1 MASLFLIAG
10 LGNPGSRYARTRH
23 NVGFMLADRLASASH
38 LKFSSS
44 GESLWAK
51 GAVSGQD
58 ALFLKPQTFMN
69 LSGGPVRAFAERFK
83 VREEAIIV
91 AYDDIDL
98 PVGRIRVKRGGG
110 SGGHRGVASIIER
123 LGGREFI
130 RVRLG
135 VGRPV
140 HGDVADY
147 VLSPFS
153 EDEVASLDEMLER
166 GLQAIETIVAQGL
179 DAAMNRFNCAV

>member
-1 MASLFLIAG
+1 MFLIVG
-10 LGNPGSRYARTRH
+10 LGNPGGRYARTRH
-23 NVGFMLADRLASASH
+23 NIGFMLADRLAEASGVRFSA
-38 LKFSSS
+38 S

-51 GAVSGQD
+51 GKVAGHDVV
-58 ALFLKPQTFMN
+58 FLKPQTFMN
-69 LSGGPVRAFAERFK
+69 LSGGPVRVFAESFS
-83 VREEAIIV
+83 VAEWSIIT

-98 PVGRIRVKRGGG
+98 STGRIRVKRGGG
-110 SGGHRGVASIIER
+110 SGGHRGVASVIER

-130 RVRLG
+130 RIRLG

-153 EDEVASLDEMLER
+153 QDETSCVDEMLER
-166 GLQAIETIVAQGL
+166 GVRAVETIVAEGL
-179 DAAMNRFNCAV
+179 DAAMNRFNCAG

>member
-1 MASLFLIAG
+1 MFLIAG
-10 LGNPGSRYARTRH
+10 LGNPGGRYARTRH
-23 NVGFMLADRLASASH
+23 NIGFMLADRLAGAAGVRFSA
-38 LKFSSS
+38 S

-51 GAVSGQD
+51 GTVAGCDAV
-58 ALFLKPQTFMN
+58 FLKPQTFMN

-83 VREEAIIV
+83 VEEGSIII

-98 PVGRIRVKRGGG
+98 PTGRIRVKRGGG
-110 SGGHRGVASIIER
+110 SGGHRGVASVIER
-123 LGGREFI
+123 LGGRDFI

-153 EDEVASLDEMLER
+153 EDEVASVDEMLER
-166 GLQAIETIVAQGL
+166 GALAVECIAAEGI

>member
-1 MASLFLIAG
+1 MAALLLIAG

-23 NVGFMLADRLASASH
+23 NIGFMLADRLASASH
-38 LKFSSS
+38 LKFSLS
-44 GESLWAK
+44 GDCLWAK
-51 GAVSGQD
+51 GAVAGQD

-83 VREEAIIV
+83 VEEGMIIV

-110 SGGHRGVASIIER
+110 SGGHRGVASIIDR
-123 LGGREFI
+123 LGGREFM

-147 VLSPFS
+147 VLSPFT
-153 EDEVASLDEMLER
+153 EDEAGSLEEMLER
-166 GLQAIETIVAQGL
+166 GLQAIETIASEGL